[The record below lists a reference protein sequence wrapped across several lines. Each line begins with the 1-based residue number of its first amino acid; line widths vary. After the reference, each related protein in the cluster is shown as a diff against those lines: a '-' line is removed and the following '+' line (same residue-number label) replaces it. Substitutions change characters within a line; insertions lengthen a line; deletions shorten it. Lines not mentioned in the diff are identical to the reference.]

1 MFLVPDGAEVL
12 LLSQHVYRT
21 INIFVIF
28 VVQFLFL
35 IPILDPDRLFITFKY
50 FTFYISAYVA
60 ARTHCC
66 TLHYYSCRLIILLCS
81 IHLPPATE
89 DSSNSQDASRSATFH
104 ISSRPLIFISGDYFT
119 KKGHKRSIRL
129 RTNSLPSKHPQ
140 HVYFSSSQISVLLAT
155 FA

>member
-12 LLSQHVYRT
+12 LLSQHVYRA
-21 INIFVIF
+21 INICVIF

-35 IPILDPDRLFITFKY
+35 VPILDADLLFVAFKY

-60 ARTHCC
+60 TGAHCC

-89 DSSNSQDASRSATFH
+89 DSSNSQEASRSAT
-104 ISSRPLIFISGDYFT
+104 Y
-119 KKGHKRSIRL
+119 
-129 RTNSLPSKHPQ
+129 
-140 HVYFSSSQISVLLAT
+140 LAT
-155 FA
+155 YIYFW